1 MTITGYQ
8 FDKMKVTP
16 EADAMLYHA
25 LANRQNCVITGVGS
39 DLSATATGLN
49 VYLNPG
55 ASIVCGRLL
64 TVTNQETL
72 TVQANTSGYIC
83 QTIDLTETNT
93 ATGTPGSGDYIVA
106 NNQYRLE
113 VVNELTQQDLM
124 KDGQIYTFPLYSFV
138 SNGTAVTI
146 TKVVDSFPKSNDTGW
161 QGLIGSRFPE
171 AAKYRIKDGVLYIRI
186 VDWNPVNA
194 GGLIGSIPT
203 TYGFFQRSQ
212 FDVGQWSTILT
223 SKGRIQLNGSTE
235 VVEPGK
241 LSFSAYTG
249 GDTFSCYLPPIPLGK

>member
-161 QGLIGSRFPE
+161 QSLIDSKFPQSV
-171 AAKYRIKDGVLYIRI
+171 KYRVKDGILYIKI
-186 VDWNPVNA
+186 VNWNPVNA
-194 GGLIGSIPT
+194 GGIMGSIPT

-223 SKGRIQLNGSTE
+223 SRGRVQLNGTTDTD
-235 VVEPGK
+235 PGK
-241 LSFSAYTG
+241 LSFTVYTG
-249 GDTFSCYLPPIPLGK
+249 GDTFSCYLPPIPLGD

>member
-113 VVNELTQQDLM
+113 VVNELTQHDLM

-161 QGLIGSRFPE
+161 QSLIDSKFPQSV
-171 AAKYRIKDGVLYIRI
+171 KYRVKDGILYIKI
-186 VDWNPVNA
+186 VNWNPVNA
-194 GGLIGSIPT
+194 GGIMGSIPT

-223 SKGRIQLNGSTE
+223 SRGRVQLNGTTDTD
-235 VVEPGK
+235 PGK
-241 LSFSAYTG
+241 LSFTVYTG
-249 GDTFSCYLPPIPLGK
+249 GDTFSCYLPPIPLGD